1 MFREFTKPITEVFVL
16 KNDIKILK
24 GIKKFAILGGTFDPI
39 HFGHISVAEAVLNQT
54 NVEKV
59 LLIPCGNPPHK
70 EIEGVLDGCTR
81 LEMARL
87 AVEGH
92 KDMVVSS
99 IEIDRSGTTYTV
111 DTVAQLKD
119 LLGDEVEF
127 KFITGADAIHY
138 IKTWKDYKHLLR
150 MCSFIAVTRP
160 GYNKNALANEIQQME
175 EDFKCDIEFIEIPPV
190 DVSSSQIR
198 ENISNGLSI
207 NGMVPHKV
215 EEYILRNGLYK

>member
-1 MFREFTKPITEVFVL
+1 MKD
-16 KNDIKILK
+16 DIKILK

-39 HFGHISVAEAVLNQT
+39 HFGHISVSEAVLNQT

-59 LLIPCGNPPHK
+59 LLIPCGKPPHK
-70 EIEGVLDGCTR
+70 DNEDVLDGHTR

-92 KDMVVSS
+92 KNMMVSS
-99 IEIDRSGTTYTV
+99 LEIDRGGTTYTV
-111 DTVAQLKD
+111 DTVSQLKD

-127 KFITGADAIHY
+127 KFVTGADAIHY

-150 MCSFIAVTRP
+150 ICSFIAVTRP

-175 EDFKCDIEFIEIPPV
+175 DDFKCDIEFIEIPPV
-190 DVSSSQIR
+190 DVSSSEIR
-198 ENISNGLSI
+198 KNISNGLSI

-215 EEYILRNGLYK
+215 EEYILKNGLYK